1 MRDLQGG
8 ESMKRLRLLMIAIF
22 ILSLIACSKKAEK
35 KTEPDFEEPPQIVV
49 SKENKN
55 LVFSYID
62 KDGNFKDTQ
71 NIDDIPEE
79 SRKQVIV
86 FDLSIPPQKRQSHK
100 IIYIAD
106 LTAPDANGRYRY
118 TIASRYDFESALREG
133 AISTTQGKSAGKNYN
148 MPEVKITGSASTAQ
162 GQSSGSKWITIY
174 TTSWCG
180 VCAQLRR
187 YLDQRKIK
195 YTEKDIE
202 KDEKAREEM
211 IEKLRKK
218 GLKGSGV
225 PVIDIDGDIIVGFN
239 KELLDSKIR

>member
-1 MRDLQGG
+1 
-8 ESMKRLRLLMIAIF
+8 MKSLRVLMILVVCTF
-22 ILSLIACSKKAEK
+22 SLVVCSKKTEK

-100 IIYIAD
+100 IVYIAD
-106 LTAPDANGRYRY
+106 LSATDSSGRYRY

-133 AISTTQGKSAGKNYN
+133 IVPTTSAND
-148 MPEVKITGSASTAQ
+148 VASENK
-162 GQSSGSKWITIY
+162 GIIIY

-180 VCAQLRR
+180 VCAQLRK
-187 YLDQRKIK
+187 YLELRKVK
-195 YTEKDIE
+195 YTERDIE
-202 KDEKAREEM
+202 KDESAREEM
-211 IEKLRKK
+211 IGKLRKK

>member
-1 MRDLQGG
+1 
-8 ESMKRLRLLMIAIF
+8 MKSLRVLMILVVCTF
-22 ILSLIACSKKAEK
+22 SLVVCSKKTEK

-71 NIDDIPEE
+71 NIDDIPKE

-100 IIYIAD
+100 IVYIAD
-106 LTAPDANGRYRY
+106 LSATDSSGRYRY

-133 AISTTQGKSAGKNYN
+133 AISTAQDQSAGKNYD
-148 MPEVKITGSASTAQ
+148 MPEVKITGSAPTAHS
-162 GQSSGSKWITIY
+162 QSAGSKGITIY

-211 IEKLRKK
+211 IGKLRKK